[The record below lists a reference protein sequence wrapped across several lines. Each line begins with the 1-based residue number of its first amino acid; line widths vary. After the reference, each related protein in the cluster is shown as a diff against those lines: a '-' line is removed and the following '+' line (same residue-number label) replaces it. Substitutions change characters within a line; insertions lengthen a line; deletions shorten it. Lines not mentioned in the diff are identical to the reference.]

1 MSWDEIEVPKELR
14 EFMPQKA
21 ELTSLGQKNGANKQ
35 YRFGNLHIREYDD
48 KFLVHTDKIDPRKDP
63 LGHLIHDAPEVL
75 VGLACAAFGGS
86 KVASSILKNTN
97 SKNSALLGLVA
108 SILAGYLGYSVAKKI
123 KNSQRWLVISTFRTI
138 TVVIK
143 LIPLLLALRKDRRDW
158 VKSEG
163 KGVDEEKYRK
173 NAKKVLNTFI
183 SLGPVYIKLGQ
194 WLSSRADILPQPY
207 MEELAKLQDQVPAA
221 PFEDVKPIIEK
232 DLGPIEK
239 KFDSIDHNALSGAS
253 LGQVYRATVGNQ
265 QVVVKV
271 KRPGIEKIVEE
282 DLKILKKIL
291 PTALKFVD
299 PNLRFSAKAMLAQFI
314 ETIHEEM
321 NYTMESS
328 NLKSIKENLEE
339 YGNVVVP
346 SVYDELSSENVL
358 TMEYIPGI
366 KITNIEALDEKGIDR
381 EKLVIDVHKIFFTM
395 LLRDT
400 IFHADPHPGNI
411 SVTDDGKLILY
422 DYGMVGRLDE
432 ETRMRLVRLYLALVE
447 KDPPRTVNA
456 MDQLGMLI
464 PDFNRSAIEKAIEL
478 TVRAMHGK
486 KPSEMEVEALM
497 EIANKTMSRFP
508 FTLPKNL
515 ALYIRMATIVEG
527 IYKTHKV
534 DFKFV
539 KVLKKILEEENL
551 IKDAYI
557 EELKYSIERF
567 AKSLDATITIA
578 PELKKFID
586 ENRSLQLLSS
596 KPISNVLLSGSILSS
611 AIFIGS
617 AFLYNTNETVS
628 IAGMLGSLVL
638 MGIFVI
644 FRKR

>member
-14 EFMPQKA
+14 EFMPDKA
-21 ELTSLGQKNGANKQ
+21 ELTRLGQKNGANKQ
-35 YRFGNLHIREYDD
+35 YRFGNLHIKEYDN
-48 KFLVHTDKIDPRKDP
+48 KFLVHTDKVDPRKDP

-75 VGLACAAFGGS
+75 IGLACAAFGGS
-86 KVASSILKNTN
+86 KVATSIF
-97 SKNSALLGLVA
+97 KNSNKKNSLLSGLVA
-108 SILAGYLGYSVAKKI
+108 SILAGYLGYSVSKKL
-123 KNSQRWLVISTFRTI
+123 KDLRRWLIIGKIRTI
-138 TVVIK
+138 KVVIK
-143 LIPLLLALRKDRRDW
+143 LIPLHLALRKDRRDW

-163 KGVDEEKYRK
+163 KGIDEEKYRK

-207 MEELAKLQDQVPAA
+207 MEELAKLQDQVPASS
-221 PFEDVKPIIEK
+221 FENIKPIIEK
-232 DLGPIEK
+232 DLGPIAK
-239 KFDSIDHNALSGAS
+239 KFDSIEHDALSGAS
-253 LGQVYRATVGNQ
+253 LGQVYRGKVGNQ
-265 QVVVKV
+265 QVAIKV

-282 DLKILKKIL
+282 DLKTLKKIL

-299 PNLRFSAKAMLAQFI
+299 PNLRFTAKAMLSQFI

-328 NLKSIKENLEE
+328 NLKSIKENLKE
-339 YGNVVVP
+339 YDNVIVP
-346 SVYDELSSENVL
+346 SVFDDLSSENVL

-366 KITNIEALDEKGIDR
+366 KITNVQALDEKGIDR

-422 DYGMVGRLDE
+422 DYGMVGRLDN
-432 ETRMRLVRLYLALVE
+432 ETRMRLVRLYLALLE

-456 MDQLGMLI
+456 MEQLGMLV
-464 PDFNRSAIEKAIEL
+464 PDYNRSTIERAIEL

-497 EIANKTMSRFP
+497 EIANKTMSKFP

-515 ALYIRMATIVEG
+515 ALYMRMVTIVEG

-539 KVLKKILEEENL
+539 TILKKILEEENL

-557 EELKYSIERF
+557 EEIKYSFERF
-567 AKSLDATITIA
+567 AKSLDATIAIA

-596 KPISNVLLSGSILSS
+596 KPRSNVLLSGSILSS

-617 AFLYNTNETVS
+617 TFLYSANETVS
-628 IAGMLGSLVL
+628 ITGMIGSLVM